1 MISKR
6 QIFNGQASEIKRRR
20 KNGGGL
26 KKRNNTSNNNSKNN
40 NSNNNSNNGNNN
52 GDERE
57 EDTGVKNL
65 KARNLHI
72 ALDSARKDRTKV
84 TIEEGKTEQLIKEQH
99 DRDDFAS
106 GFSKLRDMKTPIYHE
121 DIHSP
126 YVYSDFVYSTNK
138 VKDGVL
144 HGEFTIAQPQKD
156 GAIKWWTE
164 KYECIG
170 ETIPPSPDNPNH
182 VSQVAKPKAPKRD
195 FKHDRSEVDK
205 LGDPQQLTYAH
216 IEKIRDCKQ
225 RILKKYDDEWRKNRQ
240 SEIDS
245 AWQESGIDFVKSQR
259 LKDSFKATFD
269 AYMHDPRNPK
279 PKKDAEK
286 STSSS
291 KSATSKTGQRSSP
304 SKASS
309 TKASSA
315 KTSSAKTNPSKK
327 SKSGKPKK
335 NGETKKADEPPKEDG
350 EEGAENENRDESKQ
364 QQDEEAK
371 NQNKAVD
378 NQMEDVK
385 VEDATTMAAA
395 AADGSATE
403 ALPKRNR

>member
-1 MISKR
+1 MISR
-6 QIFNGQASEIKRRR
+6 DDHQWASERNERNKAIQEKRRR
-20 KNGGGL
+20 L
-26 KKRNNTSNNNSKNN
+26 EEKKKQQQQFFVQQHQQHQQQQQQHQQQHHHHHH
-40 NSNNNSNNGNNN
+40 

-84 TIEEGKTEQLIKEQH
+84 TIEEGKTEQLIKEQR

-106 GFSKLRDMKTPIYHE
+106 GFSKLREMKTPIDHE

-182 VSQVAKPKAPKRD
+182 VSQVAKPKAPKRN
-195 FKHDRSEVDK
+195 FKHDRSEVDE

-225 RILKKYDDEWRKNRQ
+225 RILKKHF
-240 SEIDS
+240 I
-245 AWQESGIDFVKSQR
+245 
-259 LKDSFKATFD
+259 LKINCLKERAKIISFKSLLC
-269 AYMHDPRNPK
+269 
-279 PKKDAEK
+279 K
-286 STSSS
+286 SI
-291 KSATSKTGQRSSP
+291 
-304 SKASS
+304 
-309 TKASSA
+309 
-315 KTSSAKTNPSKK
+315 
-327 SKSGKPKK
+327 
-335 NGETKKADEPPKEDG
+335 
-350 EEGAENENRDESKQ
+350 
-364 QQDEEAK
+364 
-371 NQNKAVD
+371 
-378 NQMEDVK
+378 
-385 VEDATTMAAA
+385 
-395 AADGSATE
+395 
-403 ALPKRNR
+403 LY